1 MDNGSFKPLVIGA
14 GLAILLTLGACGGG
28 GDPPVPVVEVVT
40 VKKAIGLWFDTPTQ
54 REIEQVAVQVKI
66 LGVRC
71 ASVSP
76 PLSNRATIGA
86 QLFTLVLDLAA
97 ADVEKTKVYGFSV
110 FTAAEQARGS
120 PVPCN

>member
-1 MDNGSFKPLVIGA
+1 MDNRTFKPLMIGA

-66 LGVRC
+66 LAVRC
-71 ASVSP
+71 VAVSP
-76 PLSNRATIGA
+76 PLSNNATIA
-86 QLFTLVLDLAA
+86 ALFFMLVLDVAA
-97 ADVEKTKVYGFSV
+97 ADVEKTKAYGFSV